1 MWGGRLRTARRVCL
15 AAAGVSLAM
24 AFTMPSAPAQE
35 DDTVPRPEVFRGS
48 ASSQVAS
55 VQLDRGALL
64 PVPELFRFIALDGAG
79 TYESSTRQ
87 ARSSL
92 LFPGNG
98 LILGPSL
105 ACGTF
110 GGQFP
115 AEFKPI
121 LDACLQYKY
130 PLTVFADDF
139 EPDGATS
146 GSLALGA
153 PNDPVSG
160 NAVRAQAHAGE
171 DATTTDAAMQDLRV
185 LGLPAFGP
193 VALPIPGLQ
202 LDTSLLTVDSATS
215 RTDQRIVNGVLVTDA
230 QATLS
235 GVRLIG
241 GLLRIASLRSTS
253 HVTDDAKGGRTAVP
267 TLEMAGVT
275 VGGVPAQITQDGLV
289 LGSPD
294 GATGPLVQQQQS
306 QLNQLLQQLD
316 LTVTIL
322 GSEQA
327 TDEKDGAV
335 ASVGGLLIEF
345 EQDVQGLPTI
355 PGPAGELDPN
365 GLYTGSIQLASTA
378 VRGAAFTFDPDA
390 FVDDLTGNISGD
402 VGSDFAS
409 PSFAAA
415 PFDVSASAPAVGQP
429 TTAAAP
435 SAPEQEAQLV
445 RYLGG
450 IFGDRLGLLY
460 LSLMFA
466 TLGSCIGP
474 AFAVPARF
482 SGRHL

>member
-1 MWGGRLRTARRVCL
+1 MWGGRLRTARRACL
-15 AAAGVSLAM
+15 AAAGVCLVM
-24 AFTMPSAPAQE
+24 AFTTSPAPAQE

-55 VQLDRGALL
+55 VQLDRDALL
-64 PVPELFRFIALDGAG
+64 PVPDLFRFIALDGASS
-79 TYESSTRQ
+79 YESSTRQ
-87 ARSSL
+87 ARASL

-110 GGQFP
+110 GAQFP

-121 LDACLQYKY
+121 LDTCLQYKY

-139 EPDGATS
+139 EPDGASS
-146 GSLALGA
+146 GSVALGA
-153 PNDPVSG
+153 PTDPISG
-160 NAVRAQAHAGE
+160 NAVRAEAHAGE

-193 VALPIPGLQ
+193 VALPIPGLT
-202 LDTSLLTVDSATS
+202 LDTSLLTIDSAVS

-230 QATLS
+230 EATLS
-235 GVRLIG
+235 GVRMIG
-241 GLLRIASLRSTS
+241 GLIRIASLHSTS

-275 VGGVPAQITQDGLV
+275 VGGIPAQITQDGLV
-289 LGSPD
+289 LSSPD
-294 GATGPLVQQQQS
+294 GASGPLVQQVQS
-306 QLNQLLQQLD
+306 QLNELLRSLD
-316 LTVTIL
+316 IRVTML
-322 GSEQA
+322 DSEHA
-327 TDEKDGAV
+327 TDEKEGAV
-335 ASVGGLLIEF
+335 ASVGGLLVEF
-345 EQDVQGLPTI
+345 KRDVQGLPTI
-355 PGPAGELDPN
+355 PGPLGELDPN

-390 FVDDLTGNISGD
+390 FVEDVTGTLGSD
-402 VGSDFAS
+402 VGYDSGTS
-409 PSFAAA
+409 SFDAGSFGVAA
-415 PFDVSASAPAVGQP
+415 PTAAVAQPSAP
-429 TTAAAP
+429 TAP

-450 IFGDRLGLLY
+450 LFGNRLGLLY

-466 TLGSCIGP
+466 TLGSCIAP

-482 SGRHL
+482 AGRHP

>member
-1 MWGGRLRTARRVCL
+1 MWGGRLRTVRRAFL
-15 AAAGVSLAM
+15 GAAAVCLAM

-35 DDTVPRPEVFRGS
+35 GDTVPRPEVFRGS

-55 VQLDRGALL
+55 VQLDRDALL

-87 ARSSL
+87 ARASL

-110 GGQFP
+110 GAQFP
-115 AEFKPI
+115 PEFKPI
-121 LDACLQYKY
+121 LDTCLQYKY

-139 EPDGATS
+139 EPDGASS
-146 GSLALGA
+146 GSVALGA
-153 PNDPVSG
+153 PTDPVSG
-160 NAVRAQAHAGE
+160 NFARAEAHAGE
-171 DATTTDAAMQDLRV
+171 DATTTDAAVQDLRV

-193 VALPIPGLQ
+193 IALPIPGLA

-215 RTDQRIVNGVLVTDA
+215 RTDQRIVKGVLVTDA
-230 QATLS
+230 EATLS
-235 GVRLIG
+235 GVRMIG
-241 GLLRIASLRSTS
+241 GLIRIASLRSAS

-267 TLEMAGVT
+267 TLEMSGVT

-294 GATGPLVQQQQS
+294 GATGPLAQQVQS
-306 QLNQLLQQLD
+306 QLNALLRSLD
-316 LTVTIL
+316 VTVTML

-327 TDEKDGAV
+327 TDQRDGAV
-335 ASVGGLLIEF
+335 ASVGGLLVEF
-345 EQDVQGLPTI
+345 KRDVQGLPTI
-355 PGPAGELDPN
+355 PGPLGELDPN

-378 VRGAAFTFDPDA
+378 VRGSAFTFDPDA
-390 FVDDLTGNISGD
+390 FVDDVTGNIGSD
-402 VGSDFAS
+402 VGYDPATSTFNMAPYDV
-409 PSFAAA
+409 AA
-415 PFDVSASAPAVGQP
+415 PSAVAQP
-429 TTAAAP
+429 TTPVAP

-445 RYLGG
+445 RFLGG
-450 IFGDRLGLLY
+450 IFGNRLGLLY

-466 TLGSCIGP
+466 VLGSCIVP
-474 AFAVPARF
+474 AFAIPARF
-482 SGRHL
+482 AGRLP